1 MDSEIVE
8 SITGWETVPF
18 SGGYEGLRDLADAD
32 FSGAVTQGD
41 AWAFMLNGRL
51 VGIAEGSL
59 SAFDGAT
66 GTAYDAPDPSLP
78 LLYTMQTQGGEK
90 QAEYYTNKTSIS
102 EADKTLSAG
111 NFTGYIELSDNVLS
125 GDYYVVY
132 YGGKSMSVAFVG
144 NSRALLTDEEAF
156 SRADDEV
163 GIYNVYAAEIEI
175 IELPEPATTATT
187 TSDQSPADDDAN
199 DADDAVADST
209 MATETVA
216 DDQSTGEQP
225 TNGPSPSG
233 SPPNNPSSTS
243 PVDNAS
249 VAESGATESPAAE
262 ADSATKADREPT
274 ETPRTNDTD
283 TDSGPGERATRP
295 SETGSSADSNSEST
309 PRADTE
315 RDADVFNKEAEWRNA
330 KTIPSLD
337 PSDDPEADDGG
348 VRTARQPKQR
358 SKSASNQTAASGR
371 SEQLSRQQ
379 LRQRLARAEQIM
391 QKAEARHNE
400 LQSERDRLRDERD
413 VLADERETLAS
424 SLAEAEAEIERLE
437 KALESAESDFAG
449 SSDSTSTMGAADA
462 LAGTNLFIRYDS
474 KGDPTLETAHAGT
487 ADAADVSAN
496 LRIEHHT
503 TFESEGLVV
512 DDKPFAEFLDGCIE
526 VAFAHWLVGEL
537 LYEIRETGNQDS
549 LRGVYDAIPQIDRIE
564 LHGSVELGTDEDET
578 PIEREFDV
586 ITRDKMGTP
595 LLVANFDE
603 SKHPV
608 GGAMVESLIRDAG
621 ELSQLED
628 EFSGAFAVTTS
639 YFDPA
644 ALEATADATSG
655 GLLSRSRGKSFVSL
669 SRKRGFHLCL
679 ADKLDSGFDLHVPE
693 L

>member
-8 SITGWETVPF
+8 PITDWETVPF

-51 VGIAEGSL
+51 VGIADGSL

-156 SRADDEV
+156 NRADDEV
-163 GIYNVYAAEIEI
+163 GIYNVYAAEIDI
-175 IELPEPATTATT
+175 IELPESATIATTP
-187 TSDQSPADDDAN
+187 TSDQSPTD
-199 DADDAVADST
+199 DADDAVADNT
-209 MATETVA
+209 MAAETVA
-216 DDQSTGEQP
+216 DDPSAGKQP
-225 TNGPSPSG
+225 TDD
-233 SPPNNPSSTS
+233 PSSS
-243 PVDNAS
+243 DPSSSDPAADNIS
-249 VAESGATESPAAE
+249 VSESDTAESPTTEVDSAAQADGE
-262 ADSATKADREPT
+262 PSDAPIANGTDADSGADE
-274 ETPRTNDTD
+274 E
-283 TDSGPGERATRP
+283 ATRP
-295 SETGSSADSNSEST
+295 SKTDSSADSTSEST
-309 PRADTE
+309 ARADTE

-337 PSDDPEADDGG
+337 PSDDPESDDGS
-348 VRTARQPKQR
+348 VRTARQQKRR
-358 SKSASNQTAASGR
+358 SKSPSNQPAASGR
-371 SEQLSRQQ
+371 TEQLSRQQ

-400 LQSERDRLRDERD
+400 LQSERDGLRDERD
-413 VLADERETLAS
+413 ALADEREALAS

-437 KALESAESDFAG
+437 KAVESAESDSVGVSA
-449 SSDSTSTMGAADA
+449 STTTMEAADA

-487 ADAADVSAN
+487 ADAADVRAN

-564 LHGSVELGTDEDET
+564 LHGSVELGTDEDDT